1 MPLSRHHT
9 WKRFLQSWIGIS
21 ALLFLISTSV
31 YGQKSS
37 YLQLAQNT
45 QSRGFDM
52 DFEWFHVKE
61 DSTLLNVLIQI
72 PHQQLSF
79 ERTNHEQEPY
89 EVNATNADGHPDYYI
104 ADYEINLEVYRGD
117 YEDQNTRELVQRIFI
132 SDTIQVDTYEQTLD
146 QHVISTYL
154 SSTPL
159 EVGSYTIHVTYQ
171 SIKGLVSMTG
181 VTSKQDPESS
191 FEFRSSNR
199 RKKVDHHPNK
209 RYISP
214 TLLQEKG
221 VLLAPPNNVTDG
233 QVYFLEQATAQN
245 FEYIATNDDQRYFY
259 SWIGSANKITF
270 GRKASIAIPNYSI
283 ADYQNLYID
292 IYDAKL
298 DSVLWN
304 KAVEVSTDKTFALSR
319 VSDALLPLSNSTD
332 SLGGYFTIIDLPT
345 ERLQNA
351 PYQLRIHTEAKSDPF
366 KVIDFQTYW
375 KTMPIS
381 LYQIDVA
388 IDMLRYIVG
397 DETIDPILKKSNSEK
412 LAFFT
417 SFWDPKD
424 PIVSTPE
431 NELMTEYYRR
441 IDYAFKTFGTTSEPL
456 GYQSDQGQLYIKLGP
471 PIDIKRSFPANGKVL
486 EEWTYPNGTYLFTA
500 STGFGDFKLISTPQK
515 PTN

>member
-31 YGQKSS
+31 YGQKSN

-79 ERTNHEQEPY
+79 ERTKHEQEPY
-89 EVNATNADGHPDYYI
+89 EVNATNADGHPDYYV

-199 RKKVDHHPNK
+199 RKKVDQHPNK
-209 RYISP
+209 RYFSP

-233 QVYFLEQATAQN
+233 QIYFLEQANAHN

-259 SWIGSANKITF
+259 SWIGSTNKITF
-270 GRKASIAIPNYSI
+270 GRKASIAIPNYST

-319 VSDALLPLSNSTD
+319 VPDALPPLSNSAD

-351 PYQLRIHTEAKSDPF
+351 PYQLRIRTEAKSVPF

-397 DETIDPILKKSNSEK
+397 DETIDPILKKSSPEK

-471 PIDIKRSFPANGKVL
+471 PLDIKRSFPANGKVL

>member
-21 ALLFLISTSV
+21 ALLFLINTSV

-79 ERTNHEQEPY
+79 ERTKHEQEPY
-89 EVNATNADGHPDYYI
+89 KVNATNADGHPDYYV
-104 ADYEINLEVYRGD
+104 ADYEINIEVYRGD

-199 RKKVDHHPNK
+199 RKKVDHHPNN
-209 RYISP
+209 RYFSP

-221 VLLAPPNNVTDG
+221 VLLAKPNNVTDG

-245 FEYIATNDDQRYFY
+245 FEYIATNDYQRYFY

-270 GRKASIAIPNYSI
+270 GRKASIAIPNYAI

-304 KAVEVSTDKTFALSR
+304 KAVEVSTDKTFALSK

-351 PYQLRIHTEAKSDPF
+351 PYQLRIRTEAKADPF

-381 LYQIDVA
+381 LYQIDIA

-397 DETIDPILKKSNSEK
+397 DETIDPILKKSSSEK

-471 PIDIKRSFPANGKVL
+471 PLDIKRSFPANGKVL